1 MGALGA
7 GVGRF
12 IAPLMRMVVDVPP
25 DVFHDMPKGTCPVA
39 LDISLLVI
47 LALVV
52 HVSE

>member
-1 MGALGA
+1 MGA

-12 IAPLMRMVVDVPP
+12 VAPLMRMVVDTPP
-25 DVFHDMPKGTCPVA
+25 CEFHDMPKVISPVA